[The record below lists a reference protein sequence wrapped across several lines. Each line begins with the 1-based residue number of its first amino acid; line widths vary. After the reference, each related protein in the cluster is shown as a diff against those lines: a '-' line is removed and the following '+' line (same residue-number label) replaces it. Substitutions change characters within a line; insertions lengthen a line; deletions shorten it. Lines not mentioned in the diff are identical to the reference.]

1 MDNEGDVDN
10 SMGVRPFWDYVELPR
25 VAKEIPVVKAW
36 EDGLGIEVFQEF
48 SSKEAVKDIIDR
60 AS

>member
-1 MDNEGDVDN
+1 MDNEGGVDN
-10 SMGVRPFWDYVELPR
+10 SMGVRPIWGYVELPR
-25 VAKEIPVVKAW
+25 VAKEIPVVKVW
-36 EDGLGIEVFQEF
+36 EDGLGIELFQEF